1 MDADLT
7 VFGVWETATEPMF
20 KSHQLILSGQ
30 IGMHFLMI
38 LPEGTENGREHEVS
52 ARSFNIVWL
61 SEISI
66 QFQNALKII
75 GKIVCHLINALLQE
89 CGDTVMGGLQIIQ
102 HTGEL
107 RLSFAAFIQIA
118 HDRV

>member
-1 MDADLT
+1 MERYEAPVIEVIEFKAADIVT
-7 VFGVWETATEPMF
+7 ISGDTE
-20 KSHQLILSGQ
+20 
-30 IGMHFLMI
+30 
-38 LPEGTENGREHEVS
+38 LPEIPLGQDEQIKTENGREHEVS

-89 CGDTVMGGLQIIQ
+89 SGDTVMGGLQIIQ

-107 RLSFAAFIQIA
+107 RLCFAAFIQIA